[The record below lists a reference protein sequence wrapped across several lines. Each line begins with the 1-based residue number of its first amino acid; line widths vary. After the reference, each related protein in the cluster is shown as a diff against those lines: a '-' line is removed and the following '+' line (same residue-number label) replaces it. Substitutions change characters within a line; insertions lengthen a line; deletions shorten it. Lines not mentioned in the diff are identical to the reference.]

1 MRWEKDIYPGIG
13 EYGQDVINNQ
23 IDGNYDLFI
32 GIMKTR
38 FGTPTPN
45 AGSGTEEE
53 FDIAYTKYQ
62 DGEINHI
69 FFYFGN
75 PTVSFD
81 SIDYLQLSK
90 VKEFR
95 KKVEDCGVLHMSF
108 TDLDSFKER
117 LKRDLENYFIQNQ
130 SIQKQKGKSTI
141 PIIAKAKSFAYDYRK
156 LWEEVRE
163 LINKKRSITS
173 ITKKIVAKKKANRFP
188 KVIFPQENLID
199 LLMKKESL
207 NQEKACLFALAVSDI
222 GQIPSYYNIY
232 RKDDVELNKLPLW
245 IQLQE
250 REKTLS

>member
-1 MRWEKDIYPGIG
+1 MNNISEIKCFIASPNDTTKERNVCEEVFEEINNGIGKVYGFRLSSLRWEKDIYPGIG

-163 LINKKRSITS
+163 LILHKSTH
-173 ITKKIVAKKKANRFP
+173 
-188 KVIFPQENLID
+188 
-199 LLMKKESL
+199 
-207 NQEKACLFALAVSDI
+207 
-222 GQIPSYYNIY
+222 
-232 RKDDVELNKLPLW
+232 ELPNF
-245 IQLQE
+245 
-250 REKTLS
+250 